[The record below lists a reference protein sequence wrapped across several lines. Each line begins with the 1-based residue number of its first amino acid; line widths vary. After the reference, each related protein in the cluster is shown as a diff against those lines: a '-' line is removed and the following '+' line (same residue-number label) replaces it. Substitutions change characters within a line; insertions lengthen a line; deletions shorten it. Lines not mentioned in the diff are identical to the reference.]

1 MVHSSSKK
9 DFQVAVVGGGV
20 CGLACAIALHRAGVP
35 VQLFEAAA
43 KFGEIG
49 AGIGVGPNAVR
60 TLDKMGLLDAILKKV
75 NPAELMAR
83 SFSFYEGLSDSH
95 EAIFTYPTL
104 PEDKAIGIHR
114 AVFLDALVDVF
125 DPSIAHFHKRC
136 TSVTESPT
144 NPKRLLV
151 HFQDETTFE
160 ADVVLGADGVKS
172 AVRNFVVDGED
183 RRLAFSH
190 TVAYRGLI
198 PWPKLQEAGFK
209 INAMDH
215 PVCITGPSKHFILF
229 PIKDGAIINVV
240 AFSARYD
247 IPIGEGE
254 VNEKA
259 QWVETVTRDVL
270 FKEYEGWGPDVQ
282 ALLKCM
288 PDNPGKW
295 SIHVVHPPLE
305 SYAKGR
311 IALLGDAAHAMLP
324 HMGAGAGQG
333 LEDAYFLSR
342 LLSHPETSTDNMEA
356 VLQVYS
362 RIRQPRA
369 QMVWEGSRY
378 AGRVYDMQGP
388 SEPTAEG
395 IRKDLGD
402 MYDPVWHHDM
412 EADVERAV
420 TSLRDSGA
428 FTGSTH

>member
-1 MVHSSSKK
+1 MVHPSPKK
-9 DFQVAVVGGGV
+9 EFQVAVVGGGV

-35 VQLFEAAA
+35 VRLFEAAA

-49 AGIGVGPNAVR
+49 AGLGVGPNAVR
-60 TLDKMGLLDAILKKV
+60 ALDKMGLLDAILKKV
-75 NPAELMAR
+75 NPAELKAR
-83 SFSFYEGLSDSH
+83 SFSFYEGLSDNH
-95 EAIFTYPTL
+95 EAFFTYPTL

-114 AVFLDALVDVF
+114 AVFLDALVDVL
-125 DPSIAHFHKRC
+125 DSSIAYFNKRC
-136 TSVTESPT
+136 TSITESPT
-144 NPKRLLV
+144 KPQRLV
-151 HFQDETTFE
+151 IHFQDGTTHE

-172 AVRNFVVDGED
+172 SVRNFIVDGPD

-198 PWPKLQEAGFK
+198 PWSQLEAAGFK
-209 INAMDH
+209 IDVSDH

-229 PIKDGAIINVV
+229 PIKDGAVINVV

-247 IPIGEGE
+247 IPIGVGE

-259 QWVETVTRDVL
+259 QWVEAVSKNVL
-270 FKEYEGWGPDVQ
+270 FKEYEGWGPDVE

-288 PDNPGKW
+288 PDKPGKW

-333 LEDAYFLSR
+333 IEDAYFLSR
-342 LLSHPETSTDNMEA
+342 LLSHPETNTDNIEA

-378 AGRVYDMQGP
+378 AGRVYDMHGP

-395 IRKDLGD
+395 IRKDLTD
-402 MYDPVWHHDM
+402 MYHPVWHHDM
-412 EADVERAV
+412 EADVERAIA
-420 TSLRDSGA
+420 SLRDSGA
-428 FTGSTH
+428 FTGSSQ